1 VAVYALVPVAG
12 RTGPIGFARLAV
24 GLLVFLAVIT
34 WQLRSVITAEYPGL
48 RAAEALAIA
57 FVLLV
62 LGFAFTYLSM
72 SHGDHGSFNEHLDRI
87 GALYFA
93 LSVITTVGFG
103 DIAARTHA
111 ARIVVMAQ
119 FIFDLA
125 LIFGVVRLFIGVAE
139 RAQLQREEAGA
150 Q

>member
-1 VAVYALVPVAG
+1 MELV
-12 RTGPIGFARLAV
+12 RLAV
-24 GLLVFLAVIT
+24 GLLVFVAVVA
-34 WQLRSVITAEYPGL
+34 WQLRSVASAEYPQL

-62 LGFAFTYLSM
+62 LAFAFAYLSM
-72 SHGDHGSFNEHLDRI
+72 SHGDRGSFNEHLDRI

-103 DIAARTHA
+103 DIVARAHL

-119 FIFDLA
+119 FILDLA
-125 LIFGVVRLFIGVAE
+125 LIFGVVRLFIGAAE
-139 RAQLQREEAGA
+139 RAQRERDLSEVREDR
-150 Q
+150 